1 MKKFTVLTLLLTFLT
16 TLTFAQVTESQK
28 FMSQGTYNALTI
40 QLPEG
45 SEKDAPK
52 EWVKFIKKY
61 GKAKKDRKTDE
72 YFVDDAKIVGI
83 SNNSVDI
90 YTKFEGS
97 TMTVWFD
104 LGGAYLSSSEH
115 PDGYAMGEQV
125 LMDFGLELKVL
136 MVEEEIASEEKNL
149 KKMEGDLEKLEKEK
163 TTHEKNIEDWKAK
176 IAQAEADIEQN
187 IKDQEAK
194 TAEIEQQKTIIDMIK
209 GRLAE
214 LKKK

>member
-1 MKKFTVLTLLLTFLT
+1 MKKITLLTLLLTVLT

-52 EWVKFIKKY
+52 EWMQFIKKY
-61 GKAKKDRKTDE
+61 GKAKKDRKTEE
-72 YFVDDAKIVGI
+72 YFVDDAKITGL

-104 LGGAYLSSSEH
+104 LGGAYLSSTEH
-115 PDGYAMGEQV
+115 ADSYAMGEQI

-136 MVEEEIASEEKNL
+136 LVEEEIATEEKNL
-149 KKMEGDLEKLEKEK
+149 KKIEADFQKLEKEK
-163 TTHEKNIEDWKAK
+163 ATLEKNIEDWKAK

-187 IKDQEAK
+187 VKDQAAK
-194 TAEIEQQKTIIDMIK
+194 TTEIEQQKTVIDMIK
-209 GRLAE
+209 GRLME
-214 LKKK
+214 LKKG